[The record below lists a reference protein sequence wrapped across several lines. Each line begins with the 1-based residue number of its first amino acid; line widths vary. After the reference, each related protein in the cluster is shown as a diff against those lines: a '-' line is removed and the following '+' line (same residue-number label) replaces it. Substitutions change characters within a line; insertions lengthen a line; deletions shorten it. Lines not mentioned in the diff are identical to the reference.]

1 MLVIFNSVTYCRIP
15 TFTAPRKLQHGNC
28 CQSVS
33 NTAHYIHFMVVS
45 KLRLNKVSMVCIILC
60 VPVTKW
66 TGTCTHTYTHTTEL
80 VNRAHKRW
88 WWGGEGY
95 SCMLLSTWQ
104 LHYNY
109 GNQIFVLSCNTAN
122 YENFHYN
129 GEQDSGTQPP
139 KKHRKGSKENANRSG
154 LFLWLVSTAK

>member
-1 MLVIFNSVTYCRIP
+1 M
-15 TFTAPRKLQHGNC
+15 PRKLQHENC

-60 VPVTKW
+60 VLETKW
-66 TGTCTHTYTHTTEL
+66 TGTCTHTYHWISKQGTQ
-80 VNRAHKRW
+80 KR
-88 WWGGEGY
+88 GGGGY

-109 GNQIFVLSCNTAN
+109 RNQILVLSCNTAN

-129 GEQDSGTQPP
+129 GWRNKLSRIQGHSHP
-139 KKHRKGSKENANRSG
+139 KSMRKGSKENANRSG
-154 LFLWLVSTAK
+154 LLLWLVSTAK